1 MGKLKMYAPVER
13 CCNKGW
19 SANKLE
25 GIVWAKLEEYLSKP
39 EIIVSELEKQRQD
52 ANQLG
57 VFEEELEQV
66 DRQLKAVDREQHQL
80 LQWALKDFPASQVE
94 TENRRLNKARET
106 LTAQKSELEI
116 QIKASQEAIIDVP
129 KLERFIELM
138 QGRISGLDFE
148 GKRQVLDM
156 LDIKVWLDGESVE
169 VTGVLPVTDD
179 VIVHTQS
186 SRCYYPPGL

>member
-1 MGKLKMYAPVER
+1 LGKLKMYAPVER
-13 CCNKGW
+13 CRNKGW

-25 GIVWAKLEEYLSKP
+25 SMVWAKLEEYLSKP
-39 EIIVSELEKQRQD
+39 ELIISELEKQRQD

-57 VFEEELEQV
+57 VFEAELQQV
-66 DRQLKAVDREQHQL
+66 EHQIKAVDREQHQL

-116 QIKASQEAIIDVP
+116 QINASQEAIIDVP
-129 KLERFIELM
+129 KLERFIERM
-138 QGRISGLDFE
+138 QGHISALDFE

-156 LDIKVWLDGESVE
+156 LGIKVWLDGESVE

-186 SRCYYPPGL
+186 

>member
-39 EIIVSELEKQRQD
+39 ELIVSELEKQHQD

-57 VFEEELEQV
+57 VFEAQLQDVE
-66 DRQLKAVDREQHQL
+66 RQLKAVDREQQQL
-80 LQWALKDFPASQVE
+80 LQWALKGFPENQVE
-94 TENRRLNKARET
+94 AENRRLNKARET
-106 LTAQKSELEI
+106 LKAQITELEA
-116 QIKASQEAIIDVP
+116 QIKASQDAVVSIP
-129 KLERFIELM
+129 KLESFIERM
-138 QGRISGLDFE
+138 QTRISALDFE

-156 LDIKVWLDGESVE
+156 LNIKVWLDGENVE
-169 VTGVLPVTDD
+169 ITGVIPTED
-179 VIVHTQS
+179 VVVATTP
-186 SRCYYPPGL
+186 CPGH